1 VISDKVSHV
10 HRHLLNLRVVEGLN
24 ILQCTTIVNRHE
36 VDRYTLAT
44 EPSTTTNPV
53 NGQYSTFPLKF
64 SLLTMFGQS
73 NQLLTTLVLCPL
85 FQDNLGKLV
94 PERKNQSGFKIMQ
107 LNWGLIFKSSQNLR
121 KITELTNILG
131 KSYNNAYFQNFFKKY
146 QEKVERKT

>member
-24 ILQCTTIVNRHE
+24 ILQCTTIINRHE

-73 NQLLTTLVLCPL
+73 NQLLLHSWPL
-85 FQDNLGKLV
+85 FQDNLGKRV

-107 LNWGLIFKSSQNLR
+107 LNWGLIFKSSQEDLR
-121 KITELTNILG
+121 KMTELTNILG
-131 KSYNNAYFQNFFKKY
+131 KSYDNAYFQNF
-146 QEKVERKT
+146 